1 MKLWSGLLVS
11 LIAAGALVAPA
22 AAQNAA
28 KPAIVYSTGGKFDKS
43 FNEGVSARRPAL
55 QQGDRHRHRRV
66 RAQQRDA
73 VRAGASAFCPKGAGS
88 DRRRRLLAGRGA
100 REGRQGIPQRALHH
114 HRHGGAAAQRAVR
127 HLQGAGGLVPGRR
140 AGGTGL
146 QERQGRLRRRHGHPA
161 DPPLPVRLRAGHQV
175 RQPQGRADRQHDRH
189 HARRLERSGPR
200 RRARQGPVRSRRRR
214 RLCRGGLDR
223 HRRAAGRQGSRQA
236 RDRRRFQPEPSASR
250 HDADLDDQARRSRRL
265 QQLQGGARTELEGRH
280 RGRSA

>member
-22 AAQNAA
+22 AAQNVV
-28 KPAIVYSTGGKFDKS
+28 KPAIVYCD
-43 FNEGVSARRPAL
+43 RRQVRQILQRRREPRRQEV

-66 RAQQRDA
+66 RAHQRDP
-73 VRAGASAFCPKGAGS
+73 VRAGASAFCPTGAGS
-88 DRRRRLLAGRGA
+88 DRRRRLLPGRGA
-100 REGRQGIPQRALHH
+100 REGRQGIPQRPLHH
-114 HRHGGAAAQRAVR
+114 HRQRGDAAQRAVR
-127 HLQGAGGLVPGRR
+127 HVQGAGGLVPGRR
-140 AGGTGL
+140 AGGAGV

-189 HARRLERSGPR
+189 DAGRLERSGPR
-200 RRARQGPVRSRRRR
+200 RRARQGPVRPRRRR

-236 RDRRRFQPEPSASR
+236 RDRRRFQPEPPASR
-250 HDADLDDQARRSRRL
+250 HDADLDAEAGRSRGL
-265 QQLQGGARTELEGRH
+265 QQLQGGAGRQA
-280 RGRSA
+280 GRAASRCSA